1 MKFKNKTGEES
12 LFKGVFIAY
21 LILFLNLFLIV
32 GIGLIVLFLNGIVNY
47 MLWIFLGGLGLVL
60 SSGLL
65 FYRKL
70 KREGRTLRNMMDH
83 HAFTGRSIEVSLLGG
98 FASFKLGRPG
108 SIIDNNVIDYEPRP
122 IIPQLEDPEAVRL
135 RELKELAD
143 LLSKSLITREEYDR
157 VKARIFESYTDE
169 NSDRNY

>member
-1 MKFKNKTGEES
+1 MKLKNKNGEES
-12 LFKGVFIAY
+12 LLKGVFIAY

-32 GIGLIVLFLNGIVNY
+32 GIGLIILFLSGIVNY

-83 HAFTGRSIEVSLLGG
+83 HAFAGRSIEVSFLGG

-108 SIIDNNVIDYEPRP
+108 GIDNNVIDYEPRP

-135 RELKELAD
+135 CELKELAN
-143 LLSKSLITREEYDR
+143 LLAKSLITREEYNR
-157 VKARIFESYTDE
+157 VKARIFESYVDE